1 MNIRDGLS
9 YKEAGKDGVK
19 GEAVDLCICALD
31 MLAL

>member
-31 MLAL
+31 MFAL